1 MKEDEAFGIAGNM
14 VDLTIVKS
22 RTNRAG
28 RSCTLVFDQ
37 TRGFDPELSLF
48 VMLKNAKRINGA
60 GAYLYIG
67 DKSEYKFS
75 QKAFKEKL
83 REIPELRQAFIQ
95 EVMAMLKDDL
105 DRSSVEQAFDDFN
118 YSIVDDIN
126 SAINAELAANC

>member
-1 MKEDEAFGIAGNM
+1 MK
-14 VDLTIVKS
+14 
-22 RTNRAG
+22 
-28 RSCTLVFDQ
+28 C
-37 TRGFDPELSLF
+37 
-48 VMLKNAKRINGA
+48 A

-95 EVMAMLKDDL
+95 EVMAMLKDEL
-105 DRSSVEQAFDDFN
+105 DRYDVEQTLDEFN

-126 SAINAELAANC
+126 SAINAELAAAM